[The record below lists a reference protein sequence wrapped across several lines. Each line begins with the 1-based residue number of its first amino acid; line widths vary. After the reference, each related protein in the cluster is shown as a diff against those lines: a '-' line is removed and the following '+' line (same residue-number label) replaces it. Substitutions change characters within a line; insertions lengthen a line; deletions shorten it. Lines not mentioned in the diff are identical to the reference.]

1 MVSRLNLWTDCRTYF
16 VYKQLSEQD
25 VFLKC
30 HCLKN
35 KPYGENVTSSKHAA
49 SMQQACNKQA
59 AGKQQAAIL
68 S

>member
-1 MVSRLNLWTDCRTYF
+1 LLYFFTTDDGT
-16 VYKQLSEQD
+16 SN
-25 VFLKC
+25 
-30 HCLKN
+30 N

-59 AGKQQAAIL
+59 AGKQQAAII